1 MSPGA
6 DVGHE
11 RRRESAGPTI
21 AFYISGHGFGHASR
35 QVEIINAL
43 TKRAPGVRIL
53 LRTAAARW
61 LLERTLN
68 APFTLIDR
76 PCDTGVV
83 QIDSLRLDEAA
94 TMAVAGEFYSSF
106 DERIA
111 VEARLLREH
120 GVSLV
125 ISDAPPLACAAA
137 AAARVPC
144 LVVANFTWDWIYTPY
159 ALPGSD
165 PASAQNR
172 HTLGSE
178 LNRRQVPNLLA
189 NAGPQAASGPTPD
202 ARTPEGSDPGSA
214 QNRHTWGSELVRRLA
229 DAYARADG
237 AWRLPL
243 HGGFESIIHITD
255 VPFVARHARPEPVET
270 RAMLGLPADRRVAL
284 SSFGGYGL
292 NDLDLHRLDCLD
304 AWTVVVTGDRAPRD
318 LPREIYFIED
328 ALVYARGLRYEDLVH
343 AVDVVVTKPG
353 YGIVSECIANDTA
366 IVYTTRG
373 RFREYDVLVGGIQRY
388 LRSAFIHQTDLRE
401 GRWLAGLDAAVAGP
415 TPVER
420 PRTDG
425 AEVVADMITARVGA
439 SA

>member
-1 MSPGA
+1 M
-6 DVGHE
+6 GHE
-11 RRRESAGPTI
+11 QRRESAGPAI

-43 TKRAPGVRIL
+43 AKRAPGVRIL

-68 APFTLIDR
+68 PPFTLIDR

-94 TMAVAGEFYSSF
+94 TMGAAGEFYSSF
-106 DERIA
+106 DERIG

-120 GVSLV
+120 GVSIV

-137 AAARVPC
+137 AAARLPC

-159 ALPGSD
+159 TLPGSD
-165 PASAQNR
+165 PASVQNR
-172 HTLGSE
+172 HSRGSE
-178 LNRRQVPNLLA
+178 LNRRQVPNFVA
-189 NAGPQAASGPTPD
+189 NAGPQAASGPTSD
-202 ARTPEGSDPGSA
+202 ARTPEGSDPGPA
-214 QNRHTWGSELVRRLA
+214 QNRHSWGSELVRRLA

-243 HGGFESIIHITD
+243 HGGFESITHITD
-255 VPFVARHARPEPVET
+255 VPFVARHARHEAAET
-270 RAMLGLPADRRVAL
+270 RARLRLPADRRLAL

-292 NDLDLHRLDCLD
+292 DDLDLHRLDCLD

-318 LPREIYFIED
+318 LPPEIHFIED
-328 ALVYARGLRYEDLVH
+328 DVVYARGLRYEDLVH

-373 RFREYDVLVGGIQRY
+373 RFREYDVLVDGIQRY
-388 LRSAFIHQTDLRE
+388 LRSAFIDQTDLRA
-401 GRWLAGLDAAVAGP
+401 GRWLAALDAALAAP

-425 AEVVADMITARVGA
+425 AEVVADMIAARVGA
-439 SA
+439 SG